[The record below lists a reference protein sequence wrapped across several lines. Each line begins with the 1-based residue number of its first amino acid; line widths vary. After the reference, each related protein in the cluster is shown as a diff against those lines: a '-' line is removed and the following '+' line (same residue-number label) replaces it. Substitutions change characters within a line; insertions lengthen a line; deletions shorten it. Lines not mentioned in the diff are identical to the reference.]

1 MTVELLSPPAT
12 RLPTADEM
20 VRDLRHLPSAPK
32 LLPRLK
38 RLLTDANS
46 SMDEI
51 VTLIRLD
58 PGIAARVLQ
67 VGNSAYYSQGVRCFT
82 INEAVNRVGYD
93 QVYELVSYSVASQ
106 VLVRPLT
113 TYGIEADDLW
123 KMSVA
128 CALSAELLAER
139 TGQDRDA
146 AYTAGLLHGIGMVVI
161 DDWALRNQ
169 PSLRLQTTGFPLEAV
184 KDERAA
190 LGFTQA
196 DAGAALLRLWEFPNS
211 MCEPV
216 QWQYAPRSSAAHTRM
231 ACLLHCAKW
240 LRNQV
245 CLSTVERSPQPAEF
259 VMQMVPLR
267 SNELLQLVGQ
277 VEQRLAQVSSLLEIG
292 QNPGPRVCA
301 RFPALQAAWST
312 RR

>member
-1 MTVELLSPPAT
+1 MTVELPPPPAT

-46 SMDEI
+46 SMGEI

-82 INEAVNRVGYD
+82 IDEAVNRVGYD
-93 QVYELVSYSVASQ
+93 QVYDLVSYSVASQ

-113 TYGIEADDLW
+113 TYGIDADDLW

-169 PSLRLQTTGFPLEAV
+169 PQLRLQTTGFPLEAV
-184 KDERAA
+184 KDERAV

-245 CLSTVERSPQPAEF
+245 CLSASERPQPAEF

-267 SNELLQLVGQ
+267 PNELLQLVEQ
-277 VEQRLAQVSSLLEIG
+277 VDHRLAQVSSLVEIG

-301 RFPALQAAWST
+301 RFPALQAAWSP